1 MLHKYNGLEKEGG
14 WAGGLYTTVQHFFD
28 GYTVHTS
35 IRGVSEMK
43 KKIFFLNKKHPNE
56 CSGVDKGPR
65 IKDLSR
71 YGRVFRVV
79 YRGV

>member
-28 GYTVHTS
+28 GYTLHTS

-43 KKIFFLNKKHPNE
+43 KNNFFFEQKTPT
-56 CSGVDKGPR
+56 
-65 IKDLSR
+65 
-71 YGRVFRVV
+71 
-79 YRGV
+79 